1 MARQRPSPRG
11 QPPALA
17 PPPGEAGPLHVASR
31 QLAPGR
37 PAVRWF
43 WGWFWAEPLSRER
56 LGCGAERAGESSPLP
71 GCRVLPLRT
80 GSGKAVA
87 HVIVDSQNS
96 DTEGDD
102 EFVVEAAPQL
112 PETAELE
119 LVS

>member
-1 MARQRPSPRG
+1 M
-11 QPPALA
+11 
-17 PPPGEAGPLHVASR
+17 ASR

-119 LVS
+119 LVSYPERRGHAGLQT